1 MGKEYLGRG
10 PCSSLSRGMRRVSL
24 LPLDLGRG
32 YDAPFLVR
40 PDRLPLGKA
49 TVCKGHRKPN
59 REGFAVCRVR
69 CAGAKFWVRIANT
82 SGFEFPALL
91 FVPKV
96 NLSSAGGREHRD
108 SPSSRTESI
117 MNFDQK
123 NERVQTILITGCK
136 VKRGIRA
143 GR

>member
-59 REGFAVCRVR
+59 REGFAVCRVK
-69 CAGAKFWVRIANT
+69 CAGAKNLGSDREHEWFR
-82 SGFEFPALL
+82 
-91 FVPKV
+91 VPSTPFCAK
-96 NLSSAGGREHRD
+96 SEPFICRGREHRD
-108 SPSSRTESI
+108 SPFLVTNISTLH
-117 MNFDQK
+117 FDQK
-123 NERVQTILITGCK
+123 
-136 VKRGIRA
+136 
-143 GR
+143 

>member
-59 REGFAVCRVR
+59 REGFA
-69 CAGAKFWVRIANT
+69 CAASSVPVSKFWVRIANT

-91 FVPKV
+91 FVPKM
-96 NLSSAGGREHRD
+96 NLSSAGNAEGNTF
-108 SPSSRTESI
+108 PTFYG
-117 MNFDQK
+117 FDH
-123 NERVQTILITGCK
+123 EF
-136 VKRGIRA
+136 
-143 GR
+143 